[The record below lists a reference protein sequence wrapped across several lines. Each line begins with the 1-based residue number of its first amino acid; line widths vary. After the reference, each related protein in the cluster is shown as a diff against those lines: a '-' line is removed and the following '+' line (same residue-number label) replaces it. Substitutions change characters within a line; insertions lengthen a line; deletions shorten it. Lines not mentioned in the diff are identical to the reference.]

1 MSERDWERLLAEKD
15 ARIAEQDAR
24 IAELEAMVAEL
35 RAALEKLT
43 KNSLNSSM
51 PPSRDD
57 AEARAARRDRAAKHA
72 RRRKKDARKK
82 NRSKRSSLVSPD
94 RVTSR
99 EEHRPDRCGGC
110 GERLRRKDMLDEPE
124 RIQQLDL
131 AEIKL
136 LAHEVVIHSGQCP
149 CCDEVTRASQPD
161 SATKPKAGPTLRA
174 LLTLLVGR
182 FHLSRREAM
191 EFLSDVVEVDL
202 SLGLISKI
210 EGQVTEALAPVV
222 AEAAQAVKDAPV
234 VHADETSWSV
244 GGIPHWLWIATTGDV
259 AVFSIAPGRGSA
271 EAHALL
277 GEREEGVTVVDRWV
291 AYARYGKRQL
301 CWAHLERNT
310 QALIDRG
317 SEGIRVGSRVIEFIR
332 EMFSLWHR
340 FLDGKLK
347 RRGVRQAIK
356 ARANDLFRFLGDEAD
371 SSHGATRTFV
381 RGLIKVRGH
390 LFTFT
395 EIEGVEPTN
404 NLAEQRIRPA
414 VLWRRKCQGAQS
426 ARGCRF
432 VERMLTVTSSCRAQ
446 GRRVFDFLKQLLS
459 PDQPQPSLLP
469 A

>member
-1 MSERDWERLLAEKD
+1 MSERDWEALLAEKD
-15 ARIAEQDAR
+15 ARIAALEAR
-24 IAELEAMVAEL
+24 IAELEALV
-35 RAALEKLT
+35 EKLA

-51 PPSRDD
+51 PPSSDD
-57 AEARAARRDRAAKHA
+57 AEARAKRRDRAAKHA

-82 NRSKRSSLVSPD
+82 NRSKRSLLPPD
-94 RVTSR
+94 RVTSS
-99 EEHRPDRCGGC
+99 EVHRPSRCGEC
-110 GERLRRKDMLDEPE
+110 GNKLKRADMLEPE

-136 LAHEVVIHSGQCP
+136 LVHEVVIHSGQCP
-149 CCDEVTRASQPD
+149 CCDTVTRAEQPAA
-161 SATKPKAGPTLRA
+161 ATKPKAGPTLRA
-174 LLTLLVGR
+174 LLALLVGR

-191 EFLSDVVEVDL
+191 EFLSDVVDVDL
-202 SLGLISKI
+202 SLRLISKI
-210 EGQVTEALAPVV
+210 EGQITDALAPVV

-259 AVFSIAPGRGSA
+259 AVFSIAPGRGTA

-277 GEREEGVTVVDRWV
+277 GDREDGVTVVDRWV

-310 QALIDRG
+310 MALIERG
-317 SEGIRVGSRVIEFIR
+317 GEGNSVGSRVIEFIR

-356 ARANDLFRFLGDEAD
+356 TRANDLFRFLGDEAD
-371 SSHGATRTFV
+371 SSHGATRTFA
-381 RGLIKVRGH
+381 RGLIKVRDH

-459 PDQPQPSLLP
+459 PDQPQPSLVP